1 LGLYEVRSVQGLV
14 LNDLSAEFQYS
25 VAVGNLLTLTDLK
38 VLEVRAVGMVT
49 EGNVWVCEVR
59 DFLEIVSRITEIL

>member
-1 LGLYEVRSVQGLV
+1 M
-14 LNDLSAEFQYS
+14 
-25 VAVGNLLTLTDLK
+25 TLTDLK

-59 DFLEIVSRITEIL
+59 DFLEIVSRVTEIL